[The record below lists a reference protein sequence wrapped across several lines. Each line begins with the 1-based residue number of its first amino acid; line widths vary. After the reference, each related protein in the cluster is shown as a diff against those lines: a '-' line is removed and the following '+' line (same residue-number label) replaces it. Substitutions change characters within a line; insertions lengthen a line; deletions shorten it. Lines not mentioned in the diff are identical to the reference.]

1 MIVIIWVTSSLYPK
15 KDRSKTYISLLSN
28 TLIETFWNYLKMN
41 SSAGFQ
47 HVYSARNTI
56 LGYSWQ
62 MKGKLKRHRWNE
74 SISYVQA
81 VQSSFFCFRH
91 QICHNALLTLH
102 FSSFAGND
110 ITDRKVSQSLLQNQ
124 NSPSIT
130 VHGRF
135 MVSKKNKKNIENT
148 KRIYVMQW
156 DD

>member
-1 MIVIIWVTSSLYPK
+1 MKNEPWYKVLNEYKYWALGPFSS
-15 KDRSKTYISLLSN
+15 I
-28 TLIETFWNYLKMN
+28 TL
-41 SSAGFQ
+41 
-47 HVYSARNTI
+47 
-56 LGYSWQ
+56 
-62 MKGKLKRHRWNE
+62 
-74 SISYVQA
+74 SYVHA

-135 MVSKKNKKNIENT
+135 MVSRNTTKNQRVIRRESKTVSYSKGPTLFGLHCILCHNF
-148 KRIYVMQW
+148 
-156 DD
+156 

>member
-1 MIVIIWVTSSLYPK
+1 MSSH
-15 KDRSKTYISLLSN
+15 SKPHMTPQTRLLKCFVLISLCCKTKHLRSLVRAIVKGFEWVELLRFSSI
-28 TLIETFWNYLKMN
+28 TL
-41 SSAGFQ
+41 
-47 HVYSARNTI
+47 
-56 LGYSWQ
+56 
-62 MKGKLKRHRWNE
+62 
-74 SISYVQA
+74 SYVQA

-135 MVSKKNKKNIENT
+135 MVSRNTTKNIGNNVLFT
-148 KRIYVMQW
+148 LNQTTHLWHKPSLWLYYRFFWQILTS
-156 DD
+156 